1 MKRLLLLFGLL
12 FCMLASRAGEW
23 IPLTSEEPQKAGIH
37 LISSD
42 ITSSVIEFQI
52 KGFYLKPVQT
62 PRGIEN
68 IVEVG
73 NSSRILAAGAPD
85 LPKLTASVIIP
96 DEAMMG
102 IRILSSSYTDY
113 TGIEVAPSKG
123 NFTRDIDPAS
133 VPYTYGPEY
142 QSNHF
147 FPQTEG
153 ELREP
158 YILRDFRGQTLIV
171 YPFFYNPVTKV
182 LRVFS
187 ELRVEIYKIG
197 DHGLNPYL
205 RKTPQIKIQ
214 QEFSQVYQKQFLN
227 YNPTDYTPLPDF
239 GKMLVICYPDFMA
252 SMQPYVDWKN
262 SIGIPTEMVN
272 VATIGSTSAVI
283 KNYIVNYYNT
293 NTLTFVLLVG
303 DGPQIPTNTGS
314 GLGGPSDNAYG
325 YIVGNDHYI
334 DVFIGRFSAE
344 NVAHVQTQ
352 VSRTLCLLYTSDA
365 ADDLLCVDLGGRRI
379 IKKKK
384 KNKKQTTQNKINKS
398 TKEIHTT
405 MYNDRQKEHIYT

>member
-187 ELRVEIYKIG
+187 EL
-197 DHGLNPYL
+197 
-205 RKTPQIKIQ
+205 
-214 QEFSQVYQKQFLN
+214 
-227 YNPTDYTPLPDF
+227 
-239 GKMLVICYPDFMA
+239 
-252 SMQPYVDWKN
+252 
-262 SIGIPTEMVN
+262 
-272 VATIGSTSAVI
+272 
-283 KNYIVNYYNT
+283 
-293 NTLTFVLLVG
+293 
-303 DGPQIPTNTGS
+303 
-314 GLGGPSDNAYG
+314 
-325 YIVGNDHYI
+325 
-334 DVFIGRFSAE
+334 
-344 NVAHVQTQ
+344 
-352 VSRTLCLLYTSDA
+352 
-365 ADDLLCVDLGGRRI
+365 
-379 IKKKK
+379 
-384 KNKKQTTQNKINKS
+384 
-398 TKEIHTT
+398 
-405 MYNDRQKEHIYT
+405 